1 MLERTEEAEWQNGR
15 CGSEYG
21 TVKRPMRYDAVL
33 VPSES
38 LRSLDA
44 PDMEGLYV
52 RPSSSV
58 FRLLPSSYLV
68 ITLPF
73 EDALTVFV

>member
-1 MLERTEEAEWQNGR
+1 
-15 CGSEYG
+15 
-21 TVKRPMRYDAVL
+21 MRYTAVL

-58 FRLLPSSYLV
+58 FRLLPSSNYNPPLRGRPHNV
-68 ITLPF
+68 CVENLLQWQ
-73 EDALTVFV
+73 AS